1 MLRRYKAFLLDIDGV
16 LVRGGKAIPGAA
28 EALEGLREIGP
39 VLLLTNN
46 STKSRKGTAER
57 LLEAGIPT
65 KPEEVL
71 PSCYLA
77 AQFLRERFGSVR
89 FWYIGESGIFEEMCA
104 AGHVPVDAMQAE
116 WIVVGLDRGV
126 NYEKLTL
133 ALRALLRGARL
144 LATNEDATF
153 PTPEGLIPG
162 AGAIVGALR
171 GMGFPPEVVVGKPS
185 PIAFKIALGLL
196 RAQPQEVLMIG
207 DRVDT
212 DVAGAAKLGMDTALV
227 LSGVAK
233 EEDLQGEPQPNYLA
247 RDLISLVRGDLLSL
261 R

>member
-1 MLRRYKAFLLDIDGV
+1 MLQRYKAFLLDIDGV

-28 EALEGLREIGP
+28 AALEELRKIGP

-46 STKSRKGTAER
+46 STKSRQGTAER
-57 LLEAGIPT
+57 LSAAGIPAR
-65 KPEEVL
+65 PEEVL
-71 PSCYLA
+71 PSSYLA

-89 FWYIGESGIFEEMCA
+89 FWHIGESGILEEMCA
-104 AGHVPVDAMQAE
+104 AGHVPVGPMEAE
-116 WIVVGLDRGV
+116 WIVVGLDRDV

-171 GMGFPPEVVVGKPS
+171 GMGFPPEFVVGKPS
-185 PIAFKIALGLL
+185 PIAFEIALGLL
-196 RAQPQEVLMIG
+196 RAKPEEVLMIG

-233 EEDLQGEPQPNYLA
+233 EEDIQGDLRPNYLA
-247 RDLISLVRGDLLSL
+247 RDLLSLLRGDFLSL

>member
-28 EALEGLREIGP
+28 EALEELRKIGP

-57 LLEAGIPT
+57 LLDVGIPAR
-65 KPEEVL
+65 PEEVL

-89 FWYIGESGIFEEMCA
+89 FWYIGESGILEEMCE
-104 AGHVPVDAMQAE
+104 AGHIPVDPEEAE
-116 WIVVGLDRGV
+116 WVVAGMDRNV
-126 NYEKLTL
+126 NYEKLAA
-133 ALRALLRGARL
+133 ALRAFLCGARL

-171 GMGFPPEVVVGKPS
+171 GMGFPPEFVVGKPS
-185 PIAFKIALGLL
+185 PIAFQIALDLL
-196 RAQPQEVLMIG
+196 RAKPQEVLMIG

-212 DVAGAAKLGMDTALV
+212 DVAGAAKLGIDTALV

-233 EEDLQGEPQPNYLA
+233 EEDVQGDLRPNYLA
-247 RDLISLVRGDLLSL
+247 RDLLSLVRGDFLSL